1 MLCPCWRKQKCFPPL
16 PEEDP
21 TGPRFAGSG
30 GGNKMKNNAL
40 VLESVNSIV
49 LPWSL
54 GSASNEVWVAIKAV
68 GICGSDVHHLKHG
81 SVGDFIV
88 DSPTMLGHEASDIVT
103 AMGAKVS
110 HLKVGDRVCME
121 PGMPDFGSRQTLESH
136 YNLDPA
142 GWFWSACRMT
152 AFRST
157 WWRRRSRKSA

>member
-1 MLCPCWRKQKCFPPL
+1 
-16 PEEDP
+16 
-21 TGPRFAGSG
+21 
-30 GGNKMKNNAL
+30 MKNNAL

-68 GICGSDVHHLKHG
+68 GICG
-81 SVGDFIV
+81 GDFIV

-152 AFRST
+152 AFRLT